1 MPAPVRPSSTDPVDG
16 ASQLVHT
23 TAGLPDRAWA
33 GVDSRGAPPAVTTA
47 ASLRVESAGPADQ
60 GVFETFLGSLIG
72 FLFG

>member
-1 MPAPVRPSSTDPVDG
+1 M
-16 ASQLVHT
+16 
-23 TAGLPDRAWA
+23 PDRAWA
-33 GVDSRGAPPAVTTA
+33 GVDSRGAPPAVTTT